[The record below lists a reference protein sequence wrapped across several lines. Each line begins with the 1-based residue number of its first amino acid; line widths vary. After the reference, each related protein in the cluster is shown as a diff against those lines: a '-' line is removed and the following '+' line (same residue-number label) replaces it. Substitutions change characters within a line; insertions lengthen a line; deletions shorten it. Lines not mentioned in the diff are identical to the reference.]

1 MTTRTS
7 PLSLREALP
16 PSIRLTSRE
25 EAELSVIEKKLKEAY
40 LEKPNTK
47 KNTSSGSFGDK
58 IKYTVSEMQGWR
70 ARMEDTWIAE
80 ENIAPEIVP
89 DCHVF
94 GVFDGHSGD
103 QVSKFAKTHF
113 TNALVQLE
121 SFKKQKFKKAL
132 EEAFLRIDELM
143 LDPEFEK
150 ETAEYRE
157 KTGCTACVCLLVD
170 NREIYCANAG
180 DSRAVLSRNGS
191 ALALSKDHDVHNR
204 KEELRVIRRGGIIRG
219 DRLEGDL
226 LPFRGFGDFRY
237 KHRCRQN
244 GKPRPAKEQRLTAFP
259 EVKRIILSTDDT
271 ALIIACDGI
280 WECVSNEEIVDL
292 LKAKGKSSAEI
303 IHDTM
308 DSSLAVD
315 GRQRYGMDN
324 MTCIVVSLD
333 HLGLKPKKR
342 RFVFG

>member
-180 DSRAVLSRNGS
+180 DSRAVLSRNGK
-191 ALALSKDHDVHNR
+191 AIALSKDHDAQNR
-204 KEELRVIRRGGIIRG
+204 KEFLRVSGRGGIIRG
-219 DRLEGDL
+219 NRLEGDL
-226 LPFRGFGDFRY
+226 IPLRGFGDFRY
-237 KHRCRQN
+237 KHRCFRD
-244 GKPRPAKEQRLTAFP
+244 KPLPAIRQRLTAFP
-259 EVKRIILSTDDT
+259 EVKRIMLSTVDT

-333 HLGLKPKKR
+333 HLGAEPSKNWCVLA
-342 RFVFG
+342 